1 MEFSNIRLPARR
13 QAAPHGRTE
22 DTLPDDPEGRAL
34 ARRDAEAI
42 PARLSKDVT
51 SATMNYAARS
61 AAGGGAPAEPV
72 PAASPDRVVTVL
84 AISPFEEDHVFL
96 THLFSHSN
104 WQIHQAKS
112 CEEALE
118 ALHRHAIP
126 VVLCESEMPDW
137 SWKEA
142 LAELG
147 RLPEAPLL
155 IVTSRLADDSLWAEV
170 LNLGGYDVLM
180 KPFDRLEV
188 LRVISLAWLQWKQQR
203 ERAERPLPAAQ
214 VAVG

>member
-1 MEFSNIRLPARR
+1 M
-13 QAAPHGRTE
+13 
-22 DTLPDDPEGRAL
+22 L
-34 ARRDAEAI
+34 ASPR
-42 PARLSKDVT
+42 KDVA
-51 SATMNYAARS
+51 SATMNYAASS
-61 AAGGGAPAEPV
+61 AAGSRAAAEPF
-72 PAASPDRVVTVL
+72 PATHPDRVVTVL
-84 AISPFEEDHVFL
+84 AISPFDEDHIFL
-96 THLFSHSN
+96 AHLFSHSN

-112 CEEALE
+112 SEEALE
-118 ALHRHAIP
+118 VLHRYPIP

-137 SWKEA
+137 SWKDA

-155 IVTSRLADDSLWAEV
+155 IVTSRLADDNLWAEV

-188 LRVISLAWLQWKQQR
+188 LRVISLAWLHWKQQR
-203 ERAERPLPAAQ
+203 ERIQRATQ